1 MISNPV
7 SRLLPILFIM
17 TDKYLRRSSTI
28 NISQLLYVRV
38 LRRPSN
44 RPGCLSYTDD
54 NIFSFLPVGISK
66 WGVMHYFVANINF
79 SASEAFIN
87 LSVKTF
93 VVDNHLLIDYIAF
106 QWKTDRA
113 QRCIGHLRWSRKI
126 EKNCGMTV
134 SSRREQR
141 FPIELFIA
149 VQTNTKNTEKQH
161 NNTLQNEGDDEVIPI
176 LPNPAFYAV
185 FQHFRQMKIGIRAN

>member
-7 SRLLPILFIM
+7 SRLFPILFIM

-54 NIFSFLPVGISK
+54 NIFSFIPVGISK

-93 VVDNHLLIDYIAF
+93 VVDNHLL
-106 QWKTDRA
+106 A

-149 VQTNTKNTEKQH
+149 VQTNTKILK
-161 NNTLQNEGDDEVIPI
+161 NNTI
-176 LPNPAFYAV
+176 
-185 FQHFRQMKIGIRAN
+185 IRSKTKVTMR

>member
-54 NIFSFLPVGISK
+54 NIFSFIPVGISK

-79 SASEAFIN
+79 SASKAFIN

-113 QRCIGHLRWSRKI
+113 PRRIGHLRWSRKI

-149 VQTNTKNTEKQH
+149 VQINTETLK
-161 NNTLQNEGDDEVIPI
+161 NNTI
-176 LPNPAFYAV
+176 
-185 FQHFRQMKIGIRAN
+185 IRSRTKVTMR

>member
-1 MISNPV
+1 MISNPI

-54 NIFSFLPVGISK
+54 NIFSFIPVGISK

-79 SASEAFIN
+79 SASN

-149 VQTNTKNTEKQH
+149 VHTNTKILK
-161 NNTLQNEGDDEVIPI
+161 NNTI
-176 LPNPAFYAV
+176 
-185 FQHFRQMKIGIRAN
+185 IRSRTKVTMR

>member
-28 NISQLLYVRV
+28 SISQLLYVRV

-54 NIFSFLPVGISK
+54 NIFSFIPVGISK

-126 EKNCGMTV
+126 EKKLRHDGEFTTWAEVPNRVIYCGTD
-134 SSRREQR
+134 QY
-141 FPIELFIA
+141 
-149 VQTNTKNTEKQH
+149 KNTEKQH
-161 NNTLQNEGDDEVIPI
+161 INTLQNEGDDEVIPI

>member
-7 SRLLPILFIM
+7 SRLFPILFIM

-54 NIFSFLPVGISK
+54 NIFSFIPVGISK

-113 QRCIGHLRWSRKI
+113 QRWSRKI

-149 VQTNTKNTEKQH
+149 VQTNTKILK
-161 NNTLQNEGDDEVIPI
+161 NNTI
-176 LPNPAFYAV
+176 
-185 FQHFRQMKIGIRAN
+185 IRSRTKVTMR

>member
-1 MISNPV
+1 MKDRPRPKV
-7 SRLLPILFIM
+7 
-17 TDKYLRRSSTI
+17 YWSS
-28 NISQLLYVRV
+28 Q
-38 LRRPSN
+38 
-44 RPGCLSYTDD
+44 
-54 NIFSFLPVGISK
+54 
-66 WGVMHYFVANINF
+66 
-79 SASEAFIN
+79 
-87 LSVKTF
+87 VKP
-93 VVDNHLLIDYIAF
+93 
-106 QWKTDRA
+106 QDR
-113 QRCIGHLRWSRKI
+113 K
-126 EKNCGMTV
+126 KCGMTV

>member
-28 NISQLLYVRV
+28 NISLALLYVRV

-44 RPGCLSYTDD
+44 RLGCLSYTDD
-54 NIFSFLPVGISK
+54 NIFSFIPVGISK

-113 QRCIGHLRWSRKI
+113 PRCIGHLRWSRKI

-149 VQTNTKNTEKQH
+149 VQINTKTLK
-161 NNTLQNEGDDEVIPI
+161 NNTI
-176 LPNPAFYAV
+176 
-185 FQHFRQMKIGIRAN
+185 IRSRTKVTMR

>member
-54 NIFSFLPVGISK
+54 NIFSFIPVGISK

-113 QRCIGHLRWSRKI
+113 QRGIGHLRWSRKI
-126 EKNCGMTV
+126 EKKLRHDGEFTTWAEVPNRVIYCGTD
-134 SSRREQR
+134 QY
-141 FPIELFIA
+141 
-149 VQTNTKNTEKQH
+149 KNTEKQH

>member
-54 NIFSFLPVGISK
+54 NIFSFIPVGISK

-106 QWKTDRA
+106 QWKTTAPKGVLVISGEAAR
-113 QRCIGHLRWSRKI
+113 SK
-126 EKNCGMTV
+126 KNCGMTV

-149 VQTNTKNTEKQH
+149 VQTNTKILK
-161 NNTLQNEGDDEVIPI
+161 NNTI
-176 LPNPAFYAV
+176 
-185 FQHFRQMKIGIRAN
+185 IRSRTKVTMR

>member
-54 NIFSFLPVGISK
+54 N
-66 WGVMHYFVANINF
+66 
-79 SASEAFIN
+79 N

-149 VQTNTKNTEKQH
+149 VQTNTKILK
-161 NNTLQNEGDDEVIPI
+161 NNTIIRSRTKVTMRTICGSSF
-176 LPNPAFYAV
+176 PALK
-185 FQHFRQMKIGIRAN
+185 R